1 MPRGFLVKR
10 SKRASGGS
18 YRIRHECAE
27 VQKSDP
33 HALKSETPRD
43 LVRAPSTDA
52 TAARTLHA
60 QPPEHAALAP
70 GRSGFHSSI
79 SNDYNDDDDD
89 DDEDDDNGAEE
100 DCHRP
105 AVPLSAG
112 LKRSPFPR
120 CLSSPAAAESFPVSS
135 IERLLLS
142 SRADMKFAP
151 FPSSAFQQNLKP
163 ETKSKPPG
171 RKPKVARKLTFE
183 DEVTTSPVLGLRIKK
198 ESPESA
204 PLPRSKKPLGEF
216 ICQLCK
222 EEYPD
227 PFSLAQ
233 HRCSR
238 IVRVEYRCPECD
250 KVFSCPANLASH
262 RRWHKPRDSQDGKK
276 SQAHE
281 KASVEGKEN
290 ATDMRVKQQH
300 HPPHHPPHPH
310 PHHPQHQLLFFS
322 AESAQS
328 GMPPADTRRGAAEK
342 CFDLRAG
349 ASDDGSRLFERRR
362 DDTDSLAPGYLCARA
377 AAAAAGGGGGGTG
390 EEEEEEE
397 EYACHYCTKKFR
409 RHAYLRKHLAA
420 HQSVHAASYKHAE
433 SAPIPFTCHLCGAR
447 FPSAEVRE
455 KHRLWHALAGPA
467 PGKTAGAL
475 MRADLMLP
483 PKPSRMWEVPT

>member
-18 YRIRHECAE
+18 YRIRHQCAE
-27 VQKSDP
+27 VQKSDV
-33 HALKSETPRD
+33 HALKSDTPRD
-43 LVRAPSTDA
+43 LVRAPCANA

-60 QPPEHAALAP
+60 QPPEHPALAP
-70 GRSGFHSSI
+70 GQSVFHI
-79 SNDYNDDDDD
+79 SNDYK
-89 DDEDDDNGAEE
+89 DDEDDDADDDEDGNGAEV
-100 DCHRP
+100 DSHRP
-105 AVPLSAG
+105 VVPLSAG

-142 SRADMKFAP
+142 SHADIKFAP
-151 FPSSAFQQNLKP
+151 YPSSFQQNLKP
-163 ETKSKPPG
+163 ETKSKPPV
-171 RKPKVARKLTFE
+171 RKPKLARKLTFE

-198 ESPESA
+198 ESPETA
-204 PLPRSKKPLGEF
+204 ALPRSKKPLGEF

-262 RRWHKPRDSQDGKK
+262 RRWHKPRESQDGKK

-290 ATDMRVKQQH
+290 ATEMRVKQQQH
-300 HPPHHPPHPH
+300 PHPH
-310 PHHPQHQLLFFS
+310 PHHLQHQLLFFS

-328 GMPPADTRRGAAEK
+328 GMPPPADTRCGTAEK
-342 CFDLRAG
+342 CFDHRA
-349 ASDDGSRLFERRR
+349 SSNDDGSRLFERRR
-362 DDTDSLAPGYLCARA
+362 GDTDSLAPGFLCARA
-377 AAAAAGGGGGGTG
+377 GARGGG
-390 EEEEEEE
+390 EEEEE
-397 EYACHYCTKKFR
+397 EYACHYCAKKFR

-420 HQSVHAASYKHAE
+420 HQSVHAAAYKHAE

-455 KHRLWHALAGPA
+455 KHRLWHALAGPG
-467 PGKTAGAL
+467 PGKTAGTL

>member
-1 MPRGFLVKR
+1 MMISPEISSARSWEKR
-10 SKRASGGS
+10 KSRFPSAATQRVQRDTETSAGS
-18 YRIRHECAE
+18 YRIRHE

-33 HALKSETPRD
+33 HAQELETLGD
-43 LVRAPSTDA
+43 LVRAPCTDA
-52 TAARTLHA
+52 HVH
-60 QPPEHAALAP
+60 PPDLSAHAP
-70 GRSGFHSSI
+70 GCSVFHSGVI
-79 SNDYNDDDDD
+79 KDYKEDNN
-89 DDEDDDNGAEE
+89 DEDEEEHGAEEEEEEEE

-142 SRADMKFAP
+142 SHADMKFAP
-151 FPSSAFQQNLKP
+151 YPFSFQQNLRH
-163 ETKSKPPG
+163 ETKSKPPV

-198 ESPESA
+198 ESPETA
-204 PLPRSKKPLGEF
+204 PVPRSKKPLGEF

-262 RRWHKPRDSQDGKK
+262 RRWHKPRDGKK
-276 SQAHE
+276 E
-281 KASVEGKEN
+281 
-290 ATDMRVKQQH
+290 
-300 HPPHHPPHPH
+300 
-310 PHHPQHQLLFFS
+310 QLLFFS

-328 GMPPADTRRGAAEK
+328 GMSPADTRCGAS
-342 CFDLRAG
+342 
-349 ASDDGSRLFERRR
+349 SDDGSRMFERRR
-362 DDTDSLAPGYLCARA
+362 EDTDSLSPAYLCARA
-377 AAAAAGGGGGGTG
+377 VGRGD
-390 EEEEEEE
+390 EEEE
-397 EYACHYCTKKFR
+397 EYACHYCAKKFR
-409 RHAYLRKHLAA
+409 RHAYLRKHLSA
-420 HQSVHAASYKHAE
+420 HQTVHAAAYKHAE
-433 SAPIPFTCHLCGAR
+433 SAPILFTCHLCGAR

-455 KHRLWHALAGPA
+455 KHRLWHALAGPG

-475 MRADLMLP
+475 TRTDLMLP
-483 PKPSRMWEVPT
+483 PKPSRMWEVLLADPEERRSFMDTRLLLARGKMEEKRINNQVNCDWLRVEALLT

>member
-18 YRIRHECAE
+18 YRIRHECVE
-27 VQKSDP
+27 MQKSDL
-33 HALKSETPRD
+33 HELKSVTPRD
-43 LVRAPSTDA
+43 LSRAPCTDA

-60 QPPEHAALAP
+60 QPPEYSTLAP
-70 GRSGFHSSI
+70 GQPAFLGTI
-79 SNDYNDDDDD
+79 NNDYNDDDDD
-89 DDEDDDNGAEE
+89 DDDEDDKGVKEVSP
-100 DCHRP
+100 RP
-105 AVPLSAG
+105 AVPLSAC

-142 SRADMKFAP
+142 SHADMKFAP
-151 FPSSAFQQNLKP
+151 YPLPFQQNLKP
-163 ETKSKPPG
+163 ETKSKPPV
-171 RKPKVARKLTFE
+171 RKPKAARKLTFE

-198 ESPESA
+198 ESPETA
-204 PLPRSKKPLGEF
+204 PLPRGKKPLGEF

-262 RRWHKPRDSQDGKK
+262 RRWHKPRDSLDGKK
-276 SQAHE
+276 SQAPE
-281 KASVEGKEN
+281 KTSLEGKEN
-290 ATDMRVKQQH
+290 ATEMRAKQQQH
-300 HPPHHPPHPH
+300 PHPH
-310 PHHPQHQLLFFS
+310 PLLFFS
-322 AESAQS
+322 AEGAQS
-328 GMPPADTRRGAAEK
+328 SMPPPMDTRCGTAEK
-342 CFDLRAG
+342 CFDLCASS
-349 ASDDGSRLFERRR
+349 SDDGSRLFERRR
-362 DDTDSLAPGYLCARA
+362 DDTESLAPGYLCARA
-377 AAAAAGGGGGGTG
+377 GLRGGEA
-390 EEEEEEE
+390 EEEV
-397 EYACHYCTKKFR
+397 YACHYCAKKFR

-420 HQSVHAASYKHAE
+420 HQSVHAAAYKHAE

-455 KHRLWHALAGPA
+455 KHRLWHALAGP
-467 PGKTAGAL
+467 GKTAGAL
-475 MRADLMLP
+475 MRADLMLS